1 MKMHRAQ
8 ILLEPQQH
16 RVLRDIARRQ
26 GRSISAVVRDLI
38 SNQLIKLKEEQDNQT
53 RHHLA
58 VIDHIKEHKRL
69 VLTRRGKRPI
79 AIDIAKIIERNR
91 DERDGNIIDAD
102 QPFGRL
108 FPPWRPSMLWL

>member
-53 RHHLA
+53 RRHLA

-91 DERDGNIIDAD
+91 EERDGNIIDAD
-102 QPFGRL
+102 QPIGD
-108 FPPWRPSMLWL
+108 